1 MIKTWGYR
9 ILTLVVFGLFG
20 LTWLAAINGWGLKPT
35 ATTAADRQAV
45 RSHSARIGATYFG
58 SGPHYGK

>member
-1 MIKTWGYR
+1 MMKTWGYR
-9 ILTLVVFGLFG
+9 ILTLITLGLFG
-20 LTWLAAINGWGLKPT
+20 LTWMAALKGWGLKST

-45 RSHSARIGATYFG
+45 RSNSARIGAVYFG